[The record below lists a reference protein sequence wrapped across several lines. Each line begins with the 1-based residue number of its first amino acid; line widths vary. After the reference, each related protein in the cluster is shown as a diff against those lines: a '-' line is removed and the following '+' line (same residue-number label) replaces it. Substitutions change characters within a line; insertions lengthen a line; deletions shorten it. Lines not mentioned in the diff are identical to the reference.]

1 MRLLLLL
8 ALAALA
14 CRTAADAPQGAV
26 IPRWQGV
33 PDTSEGRYLEGLKY
47 DPADRAL
54 AWEASGRLVVEHRET
69 YSSHDVYGS
78 TCGGS
83 GLFAVYP
90 DDTSRAPAPIATG
103 SPACRL
109 LSHTTGVS
117 LRPGGREVAVG
128 GHIPVNDSRVVRY
141 DLITGDTAV
150 LPAPCDDPW
159 GAVEPAW
166 SPTGDHLVFTSGCGH
181 PSGREALFLSRPD
194 GSAAR
199 RIAPEDTVGEEQPA
213 WSADGRWIAFVQYVG
228 SVSAPAESVT
238 VMDTSGRGRRTLA
251 AGFAPAWSPD
261 GQWIAFLAP
270 RSGGDEAIDRSAH
283 DLRVVRIAD
292 GTVRTVFTNRVRST
306 YSRGWGPMRE
316 GEPLPRLVWSPDGQ
330 SIAFSRAFDAGTS
343 VWRVR
348 VSDGQL
354 GRVTRSPG
362 R

>member
-1 MRLLLLL
+1 MRLLLLP

-26 IPRWQGV
+26 IPRWLGT
-33 PDTSEGRYLEGLKY
+33 PDTSEARYIEGMNY
-47 DPADRAL
+47 DPADRAV

-69 YSSHDVYGS
+69 YSSFDVYGS

-90 DDTSRAPAPIATG
+90 DDTARRPRPIVSG
-103 SPACRL
+103 SPTCSL

-117 LRPGGREVAVG
+117 LRPGGREIAVG
-128 GHIPVNDSRVVRY
+128 GHLPVNDARVVRF
-141 DLITGDTAV
+141 DLTTGDTVV

-166 SPTGDHLVFTSGCGH
+166 SPVGDYLVFTSGCEH

-194 GSAAR
+194 GTAPR
-199 RIAPEDTVGEEQPA
+199 RIGSPDTVGEEQPA
-213 WSADGRWIAFVQYVG
+213 WSPNGGWIAFVQYVG
-228 SVSAPAESVT
+228 SVSSPAESVT
-238 VMDTSGRGRRTLA
+238 VVDTSGRGRRTLA
-251 AGFAPAWSPD
+251 AGFAPAWSAD
-261 GQWIAFLAP
+261 GQSIAFLAP

-292 GTVRTVFTNRVRST
+292 GTIRTIFTNRVRST

-316 GEPLPRLVWSPDGQ
+316 GEPQPRLVWSPDGEW
-330 SIAFSRAFDAGTS
+330 IAFS
-343 VWRVR
+343 
-348 VSDGQL
+348 
-354 GRVTRSPG
+354 
-362 R
+362 